1 MRRARRQA
9 ARGASRRALL
19 DDDVATGAG
28 GLVVSRGGTRRDVGR
43 RTVGDGASGIEESR
57 LDRTSFVPLYYQLQ
71 EILKQEIESG
81 RWRPGD
87 ALPSEQQ
94 LARRHGI
101 SRIVV
106 RQALSILADD
116 RQIERVRGRGTFVAR
131 PKLESRAGGLCRL
144 IMSTAASNCTIYVLQ
159 KRFLAVESSVQKR
172 LDARSS
178 EAFCL
183 TFALSIARHVV
194 AISHSFFRPEDA
206 DWIEP
211 IARVGEPLEIERASR
226 DRFHLAHSE
235 VSIETSQCGN
245 FEAEQFALPVRA
257 PVFLVH
263 CVELIHDRDQSI
275 RPLEFARVVYRA
287 DDLQFRLELTEATGS
302 RNLEAVWALNP
313 AGQPL

>member
-1 MRRARRQA
+1 
-9 ARGASRRALL
+9 
-19 DDDVATGAG
+19 V
-28 GLVVSRGGTRRDVGR
+28 
-43 RTVGDGASGIEESR
+43 
-57 LDRTSFVPLYYQLQ
+57 
-71 EILKQEIESG
+71 LKQEIESG
-81 RWRPGD
+81 RWRSGD

-94 LARRHGI
+94 LARRYGI

-116 RQIERVRGRGTFVAR
+116 RQIERVRGRGTFVAP

-144 IMSTAASNCTIYVLQ
+144 ILSPGARNGTISVLQ
-159 KRFLAVESSVQKR
+159 KRFLVVESSVQTR
-172 LDARSS
+172 LDARSD

-183 TFALSIARHVV
+183 TFALSIGGDVI

-211 IARVGEPLEIERASR
+211 LARLGEPLQIERVAR
-226 DRFHLAHSE
+226 DRFRLAHSD

-263 CVELIHDRDQSI
+263 CVEFIHDGDQSI

-287 DDLQFRLELTEATGS
+287 DDVQFRLELTEANSG
-302 RNLEAVWALNP
+302 RNLEAVWALNSTGRVP
-313 AGQPL
+313 